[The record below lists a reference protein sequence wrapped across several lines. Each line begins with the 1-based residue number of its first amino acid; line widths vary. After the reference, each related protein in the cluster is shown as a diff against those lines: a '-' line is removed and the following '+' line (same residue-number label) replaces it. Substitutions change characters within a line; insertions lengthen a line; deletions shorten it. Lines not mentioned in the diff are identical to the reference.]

1 MTTYA
6 MGRSEN
12 GLLRATNCPEMGEN
26 ERGNR
31 YGLIKRGVAVV
42 AVFLSLVALSSP
54 LVPDLPKGGEAEMLE
69 VYRHAA
75 MHGSPKAIFAMAYY
89 NEHGIGMP
97 VNREEAL
104 KWYWK
109 LCELHGANPDG
120 VQDEAAKAID
130 RLVGLSIPFDP
141 QTADGNT
148 ILSFVSSQTNRAA
161 AVAVTRVLRQKT
173 VGRMLV
179 FTNLTA
185 FYVQRLKN
193 GGIDLTLDS
202 LSGSDGRPVLQKQNS
217 CSSIRVLF
225 DSASAQTARCLDRE
239 DVVARLE
246 GVVVT
251 NCPWYWG
258 FVVKGVSVEP
268 KDPSLVRP
276 LPDFNADTI
285 TGDELL
291 DYLKNQHR
299 QIRKW
304 QFSEIQS
311 RLVGRRLTFSKLRL
325 AGSSG
330 DFRKKDDTFWLGA
343 VPTWERVGEG
353 DLVGSAMFKLSFR
366 DETMRRFARQLVKVA
381 AFAQLEEVSGTFVKV
396 EDPDD
401 GWAFQLADVDLL
413 PQGAVRDIDG
423 IGTGTISGDD
433 IIQRVGANF
442 TPVARLSLASRFAG
456 REVSF
461 VAGVV
466 ESCRPCGT
474 NDAFSLVC
482 RMTPWMPEG
491 GRGQPLRVAF
501 EVPSERGRAF
511 RRTPIPGDLVTKLK
525 GRISAVKDAE
535 GRNILGESPVLELD
549 QPDFDITWKSDVV
562 KMTGLDSRPGDRIVR
577 RLSLCWPEV
586 RPDQFIRLA
595 RQVNGQT
602 VEFARGRCQQAYWH
616 RDRRLV
622 VTVTLED
629 PLYGRCI
636 DLDLLPKGDSAAL
649 AQGLKQ
655 GRILRHI
662 RGVLTAE
669 MAKPNEWSPEK
680 MCVRMK
686 DATFDVDVKGERKK
700 PD

>member
-1 MTTYA
+1 MKF
-6 MGRSEN
+6 N
-12 GLLRATNCPEMGEN
+12 HQ
-26 ERGNR
+26 NR
-31 YGLIKRGVAVV
+31 VRFALA
-42 AVFLSLVALSSP
+42 AVFLSLTAVASP
-54 LVPDLPKGGEAEMLE
+54 LVPDLPKGGEAELLE
-69 VYRHAA
+69 VYRDAA
-75 MHGSPKAIFAMAYY
+75 MHGSLKAMFAMAYY
-89 NEHGIGMP
+89 SEHGIGMS

-109 LCELHGANPDG
+109 LCEHQGANPDG
-120 VQDEAAKAID
+120 IQDEAAKAID
-130 RLVGLSIPFDP
+130 RLIGLSIPFDP
-141 QTADGNT
+141 QLADGNT
-148 ILSFVSSQTNRAA
+148 ILAFISAQTNRAA

-173 VGRMLV
+173 VGRTLV

-193 GGIDLTLDS
+193 GEINLTLDPLPAGDS
-202 LSGSDGRPVLQKQNS
+202 RPAVQDQNS

-225 DSASAQTARCLDRE
+225 DGASAQTARCLDRE

-268 KDPSLVRP
+268 KDPSLIQP
-276 LPDFNADTI
+276 LPDFNAAMI

-299 QIRKW
+299 LIRKW

-330 DFRKKDDTFWLGA
+330 DSRKKKDDFWLGA
-343 VPTWERVGEG
+343 VPKWERVGEG

-366 DETMRRFARQLVKVA
+366 DETTRRFARQLVKVA
-381 AFAQLEEVSGTFVKV
+381 AFTQLEEVSGTFVKV

-401 GWAFQLADVDLL
+401 GWAFQLADVDFM
-413 PQGAVRDIDG
+413 PQGAVRDIGG
-423 IGTGTISGDD
+423 IGDGTISGDD
-433 IIQRVGANF
+433 IIQRVGVNF

-466 ESCRPCGT
+466 ESCRPCWT
-474 NDAFSLVC
+474 NDTFALVC
-482 RMTPWMPEG
+482 RMTPWMPDD
-491 GRGQPLRVAF
+491 GRGQPFRVAF
-501 EVPSERGRAF
+501 EVPSERGRTF
-511 RRTPIPGDLVTKLK
+511 RRTPIPGDLVIKLK
-525 GRISAVKDAE
+525 GRISAVKDTE
-535 GRNILGESPVLELD
+535 DMGNQGRQPVLELE

-577 RLSLCWPEV
+577 RLSLCWLEV
-586 RPDQFIRLA
+586 RQDLFIRLA

-602 VEFARGRCQQAYWH
+602 VEFARGRVQRAYWH
-616 RDRRLV
+616 RDKTLV

-636 DLDLLPKGDSAAL
+636 DLDLLFTDGDLAAR

-655 GRILRHI
+655 GMIIRHI
-662 RGVLTAE
+662 RGILTAE
-669 MAKPNEWSPEK
+669 VAKSNGWSPEA

-686 DATFDVDVKGERKK
+686 DATFDIDARGERNKL
-700 PD
+700 D

>member
-1 MTTYA
+1 MTEEQHNLV
-6 MGRSEN
+6 GREFVN
-12 GLLRATNCPEMGEN
+12 FKV
-26 ERGNR
+26 NR
-31 YGLIKRGVAVV
+31 YGLMKRGVTAI
-42 AVFLSLVALSSP
+42 AVFISLFVMATP
-54 LVPDLPKGGEAEMLE
+54 FVPDLPKGGESDLLG
-69 VYRHAA
+69 VYRDAA
-75 MHGSPKAIFAMAYY
+75 EHGSPKAMFTLAYY

-104 KWYWK
+104 KWYRK
-109 LCELHGANPDG
+109 LCGLQCTNPDG
-120 VQDEAAKAID
+120 IQDEAVKAID
-130 RLVGLSIPFDP
+130 RLVGLSLPFDP

-148 ILSFVSSQTNRAA
+148 ILSFISSQTNSAA
-161 AVAVTRVLRQKT
+161 AGAMARFLRQKT
-173 VGRMLV
+173 IGRTLT
-179 FTNLTA
+179 FTNLIA
-185 FYVQRLKN
+185 FYVQRLRD
-193 GGIDLTLDS
+193 GGINLTLDS
-202 LSGSDGRPVLQKQNS
+202 LPADDGCQASLNRNS
-217 CSSIRVLF
+217 CSSIHVLF
-225 DSASAQTARCLDRE
+225 DGASAQMARCLDRE

-246 GVVVT
+246 GLVVT
-251 NCPWYWG
+251 NCPWYRG
-258 FVVKGVSVEP
+258 FVLKGVSIEP
-268 KDPSLVRP
+268 KDPSISQP
-276 LPDFNADTI
+276 LPDFNAATI

-291 DYLKNQHR
+291 DYLKSQHR
-299 QIRKW
+299 LIRKW

-330 DFRKKDDTFWLGA
+330 DFRKKENFWLGA
-343 VPTWERVGEG
+343 VPNWERVGEG

-366 DETMRRFARQLVKVA
+366 DETMRRFARELANIA
-381 AFAQLEEVSGTFVKV
+381 AFTQLEELSGKFVEV

-401 GWAFQLADVDLL
+401 GWALQLADVDLL
-413 PQGAVRDIDG
+413 PRGTVRDIGG
-423 IGTGTISGDD
+423 IDAGTISGDD
-433 IIQRVGANF
+433 IIRRVGVNF

-466 ESCRPCGT
+466 ESCRSCRT
-474 NDAFSLVC
+474 NDTFSLVC
-482 RMTPWMPEG
+482 RMTPWMPDG
-491 GRGQPLRVAF
+491 GRGQPFRVAF

-511 RRTPIPGDLVTKLK
+511 RRTPVPGDLVTKLK

-535 GRNILGESPVLELD
+535 DMNVQGRSPVLELD
-549 QPDFDITWKSDVV
+549 QPNFDITWKSDVV

-586 RPDQFIRLA
+586 RQDQFVRLA

-602 VEFARGRCQQAYWH
+602 IEFARGRFQHAYWR
-616 RDRRLV
+616 RDRPLV

-636 DLDLLPKGDSAAL
+636 DLSLLIPKGDLSAL

-655 GRILRHI
+655 GMILRHI

-669 MAKPNEWSPEK
+669 VAKPNGWSPET

-686 DATFDVDVKGERKK
+686 DATFDIDVK
-700 PD
+700 

>member
-1 MTTYA
+1 MAACGAEGT
-6 MGRSEN
+6 
-12 GLLRATNCPEMGEN
+12 LVKVPEGTEV
-26 ERGNR
+26 ETSA
-31 YGLIKRGVAVV
+31 LPAPP
-42 AVFLSLVALSSP
+42 VFLR
-54 LVPDLPKGGEAEMLE
+54 DLNEMVE
-69 VYRHAA
+69 VYRDAA
-75 MHGSPKAIFAMAYY
+75 MHGSPKAMFAMAYY
-89 NEHGIGMP
+89 SEHGIGMP

-109 LCELHGANPDG
+109 LCGLQGANSDG
-120 VQDEAAKAID
+120 IQDEAAKAID

-141 QTADGNT
+141 QLADGNT
-148 ILSFVSSQTNRAA
+148 ILSFISSQTNRDAA
-161 AVAVTRVLRQKT
+161 GAVMRVLRQKT
-173 VGRMLV
+173 VGRTLV

-185 FYVQRLKN
+185 FYVQRVKN
-193 GGIDLTLDS
+193 GEINLTLDP
-202 LSGSDGRPVLQKQNS
+202 LPVGGGRPAVQDQNS
-217 CSSIRVLF
+217 CSSVHVLF

-268 KDPSLVRP
+268 KDPSVVRP
-276 LPDFNADTI
+276 LPDFNAAMI

-291 DYLKNQHR
+291 DYLKNQNR
-299 QIRKW
+299 LIRKW
-304 QFSEIQS
+304 QYSEIQS

-330 DFRKKDDTFWLGA
+330 DFRKMKDDFWLGA
-343 VPTWERVGEG
+343 VPKWERVGEG

-366 DETMRRFARQLVKVA
+366 DETTRRFARQLKKVA
-381 AFAQLEEVSGTFVKV
+381 AFTPLEEVSGTFVKV

-401 GWAFQLADVDLL
+401 GWAFQLADVDFI
-413 PQGAVRDIDG
+413 PQGAIRDIGG
-423 IGTGTISGDD
+423 IGDGTISGDD
-433 IIQRVGANF
+433 IIRRVGANF

-466 ESCRPCGT
+466 ESCRPCWT
-474 NDAFSLVC
+474 NDTFALVC
-482 RMTPWMPEG
+482 RMTPWMPDG
-491 GRGQPLRVAF
+491 GRGQPFRVAF
-501 EVPSERGRAF
+501 EVPSERGRTF
-511 RRTPIPGDLVTKLK
+511 RRTPISGDLVIKLK
-525 GRISAVKDAE
+525 GRISAVKDTE
-535 GRNILGESPVLELD
+535 DMGNQGQRPVLELD
-549 QPDFDITWKSDVV
+549 QPDFDITWKSDAV

-577 RLSLCWPEV
+577 RLSLCWLEV
-586 RPDQFIRLA
+586 RKDLFIRLA

-602 VEFARGRCQQAYWH
+602 VEFTRGRFQRACWH
-616 RDRRLV
+616 RDRTLV

-636 DLDLLPKGDSAAL
+636 DLDLLLADGDLASR

-655 GRILRHI
+655 GTIIRHI
-662 RGVLTAE
+662 RGSLTAE
-669 MAKPNEWSPEK
+669 VAKSNGWSPEA

-686 DATFDVDVKGERKK
+686 DATFDIDAAAAVPSVTD
-700 PD
+700 